1 MADQSQ
7 VLGSLR
13 SVDGH
18 GVVRM
23 ELRLDVGIE
32 EVWRALTD
40 PSALIHWF
48 GELQGEPSAGGEF
61 RVRVILSGE
70 RTGTV
75 EACSPPQHLLL
86 SMRDPDPQPG
96 QPAQT
101 TIEVQLTAES
111 SQTKLVWEQRGLPEH
126 LLAAYGTGIQIHVEH
141 LEDHLHGRELRDI
154 DARWDELLPAYEALR
169 AGR

>member
-1 MADQSQ
+1 
-7 VLGSLR
+7 
-13 SVDGH
+13 
-18 GVVRM
+18 
-23 ELRLDVGIE
+23 
-32 EVWRALTD
+32 
-40 PSALIHWF
+40 
-48 GELQGEPSAGGEF
+48 
-61 RVRVILSGE
+61 
-70 RTGTV
+70 
-75 EACSPPQHLLL
+75 
-86 SMRDPDPQPG
+86 MRDPDPQPG

-154 DARWDELLPAYEALR
+154 DARWDELLPAYEGLR